1 MGFQDNSGDI
11 ILDVVLTDEG
21 RKRLAKADGSFEIVK
36 FACGDDEINYGLYN
50 LNTGSAYQ
58 DLSILQTPILEAFT
72 NNASSMKSTLV
83 SIPRTNILFMP
94 ILRLNE
100 KQVQTQVG
108 SSAGAAGTF
117 VIAVDA
123 DTQDNRSKGLSTS
136 IGYVNDS
143 HQQGVLF
150 GNNPE
155 IEVSSF
161 IKVDS
166 GIDGG
171 SLIEVPADLSETQFM
186 IQMDNRLGS
195 LVDTTGKTFL
205 RPISID
211 DDNVAT
217 YMVSLTDNN
226 SFVKQPSQL
235 SLDANDSP
243 INGPLSSTLEFK
255 IKSSP
260 DLVNSNYLFELIG
273 STANIT
279 NNANSAQ
286 PCKIIDS
293 YVRVSGRNIGF
304 SIDIPV
310 RYAKL

>member
-21 RKRLAKADGSFEIVK
+21 RKRLAKGDGSFEIVK
-36 FACGDDEINYGLYN
+36 FGCGDDEINYGLFD
-50 LNTGSAYQ
+50 LTASTAYQ
-58 DLSILQTPILEAFT
+58 DLEILQTPVLEAFT
-72 NNASSMKSTLV
+72 NNASSMKSMLV
-83 SIPRTNILFMP
+83 SIPRNDILFMP

-100 KQVQTQVG
+100 KQTQTQVG
-108 SSAGAAGTF
+108 TSGSF
-117 VIAVDA
+117 IVAVDA
-123 DTQDNRSKGLSTS
+123 DTQDNSAKGLDTS
-136 IGYVNDS
+136 IGYVSDA

-155 IEVSSF
+155 IEVSSY
-161 IKVDS
+161 IKVDA

-171 SLIEVPADLSETQFM
+171 SLIEVPADLAEEQFM
-186 IQMDNRLGS
+186 IMMDHRLGR
-195 LVDTTGKTFL
+195 LTDRTGKTFL
-205 RPISID
+205 RPVAID

-217 YMVSLTDNN
+217 YLVSLTDGNN
-226 SFVKQPSQL
+226 FVTQPSQL

-260 DLVNSNYLFELIG
+260 DLINSNYLFDLIG
-273 STANIT
+273 TTTAINNNGGST
-279 NNANSAQ
+279 SD
-286 PCKIIDS
+286 CKTIDS
-293 YVRVSGRNIGF
+293 YIRVTGRNIGY

>member
-36 FACGDDEINYGLYN
+36 FGCGDDEINYGLFN

-72 NNASSMKSTLV
+72 NNASSMKSMLV

-100 KQVQTQVG
+100 KQTQSAVATAG
-108 SSAGAAGTF
+108 SF
-117 VIAVDA
+117 IVAVDA
-123 DTQDNRSKGLSTS
+123 DTQDNSAKGLTTS
-136 IGYVNDS
+136 IGYVADS

-171 SLIEVPADLSETQFM
+171 SLIEVPADLAETQFM
-186 IQMDNRLGS
+186 IQMDHRLGS
-195 LVDTTGKTFL
+195 LVDTTGKVFL
-205 RPISID
+205 RPVAID

-217 YMVSLTDNN
+217 YMVSLADNN
-226 SFVKQPSQL
+226 GFVKQPSQL

-243 INGPLSSTLEFK
+243 INGPLSATLEFK
-255 IKSSP
+255 VKSSP
-260 DLVNSNYLFELIG
+260 DLINSNYLFELIG
-273 STANIT
+273 STADIT
-279 NNANSAQ
+279 NNASGQ
-286 PCKIIDS
+286 SSCRIIDS
-293 YVRVSGRNIGF
+293 YIRVTGRNIGF
-304 SIDIPV
+304 SVDIPV

>member
-50 LNTGSAYQ
+50 LSTGSAYQ

-72 NNASSMKSTLV
+72 NNASSMKSMLV

-100 KQVQTQVG
+100 KQVQTQVA
-108 SSAGAAGTF
+108 SAGSF
-117 VIAVDA
+117 IIAVDA
-123 DTQDNRSKGLSTS
+123 DTQDNSAKGLNTS
-136 IGYVNDS
+136 IGYVDNS

-155 IEVSSF
+155 IEVSTF
-161 IKVDS
+161 VKVDS

-186 IQMDNRLGS
+186 IQMDHRLGS

-205 RPISID
+205 RPVAID

-217 YMVSLTDNN
+217 YLVSLADNN
-226 SFVKQPSQL
+226 SFVRQPSQL

-260 DLVNSNYLFELIG
+260 DLVNSNYLFNLIG
-273 STANIT
+273 STAEIT
-279 NNANSAQ
+279 NNDSSTST
-286 PCKIIDS
+286 CKIIDS
-293 YVRVSGRNIGF
+293 YVRVTGRNIGF

>member
-58 DLSILQTPILEAFT
+58 DLAILQTPVLEAFT

-100 KQVQTQVG
+100 KQVQSQVG
-108 SSAGAAGTF
+108 TAGSF
-117 VIAVDA
+117 IIAVDA
-123 DTQDNRSKGLSTS
+123 DTQDNSAKGLTTS
-136 IGYVNDS
+136 IGYINDS

-161 IKVDS
+161 IKVDA

-195 LVDTTGKTFL
+195 LVDTTGKTFM
-205 RPISID
+205 RPIAID

-217 YMVSLTDNN
+217 YMVSLADNN

-243 INGPLSSTLEFK
+243 IQGPLSSTLEFK

-260 DLVNSNYLFELIG
+260 DLVNSNYLFNLIG
-273 STANIT
+273 STANIK
-279 NNANSAQ
+279 NNANSDSS
-286 PCKIIDS
+286 CKIIDS
-293 YVRVSGRNIGF
+293 YVRVTGRNIGF

-310 RYAKL
+310 RFAKL

>member
-21 RKRLAKADGSFEIVK
+21 RKRLARADGSFEIVK
-36 FACGDDEINYGLYN
+36 FGCADDEINYGLFN
-50 LNTGSAYQ
+50 TATGSAYQ

-72 NNASSMKSTLV
+72 NNASSMKSMLV
-83 SIPRTNILFMP
+83 SIPRTDILFMP

-100 KQVQTQVG
+100 KQTQT
-108 SSAGAAGTF
+108 AASTLGPF
-117 VIAVDA
+117 VVAVNA
-123 DTQDNRSKGLSTS
+123 DTQDNSAKGLNTS
-136 IGYVNDS
+136 IGYVANS

-155 IEVSSF
+155 LEVSTF
-161 IKVDS
+161 IKVDA

-171 SLIEVPADLSETQFM
+171 SLIEVPADLSEEQFM
-186 IQMDNRLGS
+186 IMMDHRLGR
-195 LVDTTGKTFL
+195 LVDITGKTYL
-205 RPISID
+205 RPVAID

-217 YMVSLTDNN
+217 YLISLTDNN
-226 SFVKQPSQL
+226 SFVKQPAQL

-243 INGPLSSTLEFK
+243 INGPLSSTVEFK

-260 DLVNSNYLFELIG
+260 DLVNSNYLFDLIG

-279 NNANSAQ
+279 NNASGNSS
-286 PCKIIDS
+286 CKIIDS
-293 YVRVSGRNIGF
+293 YIRVTGRNIGY

>member
-36 FACGDDEINYGLYN
+36 FGCGDDEINYGLFN

-72 NNASSMKSTLV
+72 NNASSMKSMLV

-100 KQVQTQVG
+100 KQTQSAVATAG
-108 SSAGAAGTF
+108 SF
-117 VIAVDA
+117 IVAVDA
-123 DTQDNRSKGLSTS
+123 DTQDNSAKGLTTS
-136 IGYVNDS
+136 IGYVADS

-171 SLIEVPADLSETQFM
+171 SLIEVPADLAETQFM
-186 IQMDNRLGS
+186 IQMDHRLGS
-195 LVDTTGKTFL
+195 LVDTTGKVFL
-205 RPISID
+205 RPVAID

-217 YMVSLTDNN
+217 YMVSLADNN
-226 SFVKQPSQL
+226 GFVKQPSQL

-243 INGPLSSTLEFK
+243 INGPLSATLEFK
-255 IKSSP
+255 VKSSP
-260 DLVNSNYLFELIG
+260 DLINSNYLFDLIG
-273 STANIT
+273 STADIT
-279 NNANSAQ
+279 NNASGQ
-286 PCKIIDS
+286 SSCRIIDS
-293 YVRVSGRNIGF
+293 YIRVTGRNIGF
-304 SIDIPV
+304 SVDIPV

>member
-58 DLSILQTPILEAFT
+58 DLEILQTPILEAFT

-94 ILRLNE
+94 IVRLNE

-108 SSAGAAGTF
+108 TSGSF
-117 VIAVDA
+117 IVAVDA
-123 DTQDNRSKGLSTS
+123 DTQDNSSKGLNTS
-136 IGYVNDS
+136 IGYVNNS

-150 GNNPE
+150 GNNPDL
-155 IEVSSF
+155 EVSSF
-161 IKVDS
+161 IKVDA

-195 LVDTTGKTFL
+195 LVDITGKIFM
-205 RPISID
+205 RPIAID
-211 DDNVAT
+211 DDNIAT
-217 YMVSLTDNN
+217 YLVSLADNN
-226 SFVKQPSQL
+226 SFVKQPAQL

-260 DLVNSNYLFELIG
+260 DLINSNYLFNLIG
-273 STANIT
+273 STANILNNGAT
-279 NNANSAQ
+279 NSS
-286 PCKIIDS
+286 CRIIDS
-293 YVRVSGRNIGF
+293 YIRVTGRNIGY

>member
-36 FACGDDEINYGLYN
+36 FACGDDEINYSLYN

-58 DLSILQTPILEAFT
+58 DLSILQTPVLEAFT
-72 NNASSMKSTLV
+72 NNASSMKSMLV

-108 SSAGAAGTF
+108 TSGSF
-117 VIAVDA
+117 IVAVDA
-123 DTQDNRSKGLSTS
+123 DTQDNSAKSLNTS
-136 IGYVNDS
+136 IGYVSNS
-143 HQQGVLF
+143 HQQGVLL

-161 IKVDS
+161 IKVDA

-171 SLIEVPADLSETQFM
+171 SLIEVPSDLSETQFM
-186 IQMDNRLGS
+186 IQMDHRLGS
-195 LVDTTGKTFL
+195 LVDTTGKTFM
-205 RPISID
+205 RPVAID

-217 YMVSLTDNN
+217 YLVSLADNN

-260 DLVNSNYLFELIG
+260 DLVNSNYLFDLIG

-279 NNANSAQ
+279 NNSAADSS
-286 PCKIIDS
+286 CKIIDS
-293 YVRVSGRNIGF
+293 YVRITGRNIGYA
-304 SIDIPV
+304 IDIPV

>member
-50 LNTGSAYQ
+50 LSTGSA
-58 DLSILQTPILEAFT
+58 
-72 NNASSMKSTLV
+72 
-83 SIPRTNILFMP
+83 IPRTNILFMP

-100 KQVQTQVG
+100 KQVQTQVA
-108 SSAGAAGTF
+108 SAGSF
-117 VIAVDA
+117 IIAVDA
-123 DTQDNRSKGLSTS
+123 DTQDNSAKGLNTS
-136 IGYVNDS
+136 IGYVDNS

-155 IEVSSF
+155 IEVSTF
-161 IKVDS
+161 VKVDS

-186 IQMDNRLGS
+186 IQMDHRLGS

-205 RPISID
+205 RPVAID

-217 YMVSLTDNN
+217 YLVSLADNN
-226 SFVKQPSQL
+226 SFVRQPSQL

-260 DLVNSNYLFELIG
+260 DLVNSNYLFNLIG
-273 STANIT
+273 STAEIT
-279 NNANSAQ
+279 NNDSSTST
-286 PCKIIDS
+286 CKIIDS
-293 YVRVSGRNIGF
+293 YVRVTGRNIGF

>member
-21 RKRLAKADGSFEIVK
+21 RKRLARGDGSFEIVK
-36 FACGDDEINYGLYN
+36 FGCGDDEINYGLFD
-50 LNTGSAYQ
+50 LTASTAYQ
-58 DLSILQTPILEAFT
+58 DLEILQTPVLEAFT
-72 NNASSMKSTLV
+72 NNASSMKSMLV
-83 SIPRTNILFMP
+83 SIPRNDILFMP

-108 SSAGAAGTF
+108 ASGSF
-117 VIAVDA
+117 IVAVDA
-123 DTQDNRSKGLSTS
+123 DTQDNSAKGLTTS
-136 IGYVNDS
+136 IGYVNDA

-155 IEVSSF
+155 IEVSSY
-161 IKVDS
+161 IKVDA

-171 SLIEVPADLSETQFM
+171 SLIEVPADLAEEQFM
-186 IQMDNRLGS
+186 IMMDHRLGR
-195 LVDTTGKTFL
+195 LVDVTGKTFL
-205 RPISID
+205 RPVAID
-211 DDNVAT
+211 DDNIAT
-217 YMVSLTDNN
+217 YLVSLTDAN

-255 IKSSP
+255 VKSSP
-260 DLVNSNYLFELIG
+260 DLINSNYLFDLIG
-273 STANIT
+273 TTTAINNNGGST
-279 NNANSAQ
+279 SD
-286 PCKIIDS
+286 CKTIDS
-293 YVRVSGRNIGF
+293 YIRVTGRNIGY

>member
-36 FACGDDEINYGLYN
+36 FGCGDDEINYGLYN

-58 DLSILQTPILEAFT
+58 DLSILQTPVLEAFT
-72 NNASSMKSTLV
+72 NNASSMKSMLV

-94 ILRLNE
+94 ILQLNE

-108 SSAGAAGTF
+108 ASGSF
-117 VIAVDA
+117 IVAVDA
-123 DTQDNRSKGLSTS
+123 DTQDNSAKGLNTS
-136 IGYVNDS
+136 VGYINDS

-161 IKVDS
+161 IKVDA

-195 LVDTTGKTFL
+195 LVDTTGKTFM
-205 RPISID
+205 RPVSID

-217 YMVSLTDNN
+217 YLVSLADNN

-260 DLVNSNYLFELIG
+260 DLVNSNYLFNLIG

-279 NNANSAQ
+279 NNAAGFSS
-286 PCKIIDS
+286 CKIIDS
-293 YVRVSGRNIGF
+293 YVRITGRNIGY

>member
-21 RKRLAKADGSFEIVK
+21 RKRLAKGDGSFEIVK
-36 FACGDDEINYGLYN
+36 FGCGDDEINYGLYD
-50 LNTGSAYQ
+50 LTASTAYN
-58 DLSILQTPILEAFT
+58 DLEILQTPVLEAFT
-72 NNASSMKSTLV
+72 NNAASMKSMLV
-83 SIPRTNILFMP
+83 SIPRSDILFMP

-100 KQVQTQVG
+100 KQKQTEVQ
-108 SSAGAAGTF
+108 ADGTF
-117 VIAVDA
+117 VVAVDA
-123 DTQDNRSKGLSTS
+123 DTQDNSSKGLTTS
-136 IGYVNDS
+136 IGYVSDA
-143 HQQGVLF
+143 HQTGVLF

-161 IKVDS
+161 IKVDA

-171 SLIEVPADLSETQFM
+171 SLIEVPADLAEEQFM
-186 IQMDNRLGS
+186 IMMDHRLGR

-205 RPISID
+205 RPVAID

-217 YMVSLTDNN
+217 YLVSLTDGNN
-226 SFVKQPSQL
+226 FVKQPSQL

-260 DLVNSNYLFELIG
+260 DLINSNYLFNLIG
-273 STANIT
+273 STANIP
-279 NNANSAQ
+279 NNSGGGTSA
-286 PCKIIDS
+286 CKIIDS
-293 YVRVSGRNIGF
+293 YIRVTGRNIGF

>member
-21 RKRLAKADGSFEIVK
+21 RRRLAKGDGSFEIVK
-36 FACGDDEINYGLYN
+36 FGVGDDEINYGLYN
-50 LNTGSAYQ
+50 LTTGSAYQ

-72 NNASSMKSTLV
+72 NNASSMKSMLV
-83 SIPRTNILFMP
+83 SIPRTDILYMP

-100 KQVQTQVG
+100 KTVQTQVSTQG
-108 SSAGAAGTF
+108 EF
-117 VIAVDA
+117 IIAVTA
-123 DTQDNRSKGLSTS
+123 DTQDNSSKGLDTS
-136 IGYVNDS
+136 IGYIGGS
-143 HQQGVLF
+143 HHQGVLF

-161 IKVDS
+161 IKVDA

-171 SLIEVPADLSETQFM
+171 ELIEVPADLSEEQFM
-186 IQMDNRLGS
+186 IQMDHRLGR

-205 RPISID
+205 KPVAID
-211 DDNVAT
+211 DDSVAS
-217 YMVSLTDNN
+217 YFVSMTDNN
-226 SFVKQPSQL
+226 TFVKQPSQL
-235 SLDANDSP
+235 SLDSNDSP

-255 IKSSP
+255 IKSGP
-260 DLVNSNYLFELIG
+260 DLINSNYLFDLIG

-279 NNANSAQ
+279 NNASTNSS
-286 PCKIIDS
+286 CKIIDS
-293 YVRVSGRNIGF
+293 YIRVTGRNIGY

>member
-21 RKRLAKADGSFEIVK
+21 RKRLARGDGSFEIVK
-36 FACGDDEINYGLYN
+36 FGCGDDEINYGLFD
-50 LNTGSAYQ
+50 LTASTAYQ
-58 DLSILQTPILEAFT
+58 DLEILQTPVLEAFT
-72 NNASSMKSTLV
+72 NNASSMKSMLV
-83 SIPRTNILFMP
+83 SIPRNDILFMP

-108 SSAGAAGTF
+108 ASGSF
-117 VIAVDA
+117 IVAVDA
-123 DTQDNRSKGLSTS
+123 DTQDNSAKGQTTS
-136 IGYVNDS
+136 IGYVNDA
-143 HQQGVLF
+143 HQTGVLF

-155 IEVSSF
+155 IEVSSY
-161 IKVDS
+161 IKVDA

-171 SLIEVPADLSETQFM
+171 SLIEVPADLAEEQFM
-186 IQMDNRLGS
+186 IMMDHRLGR
-195 LVDTTGKTFL
+195 LVDITGKTFL
-205 RPISID
+205 RPVAID
-211 DDNVAT
+211 DDNIAT
-217 YMVSLTDNN
+217 YLVSLTDAN

-255 IKSSP
+255 VKSSP
-260 DLVNSNYLFELIG
+260 DLINSNYLFDLIG
-273 STANIT
+273 TTTAINNNGGST
-279 NNANSAQ
+279 SD
-286 PCKIIDS
+286 CKTIDS
-293 YVRVSGRNIGF
+293 YIRVTGRNIGY

>member
-21 RKRLAKADGSFEIVK
+21 RRRLAKGDGSFEIVK
-36 FACGDDEINYGLYN
+36 FGVGDDEINYGLYN
-50 LNTGSAYQ
+50 LTTGSAYQ

-72 NNASSMKSTLV
+72 NNASSMKSVLV
-83 SIPRTNILFMP
+83 SIPRTDILYMP

-100 KQVQTQVG
+100 KTVQTQVSTQG
-108 SSAGAAGTF
+108 EF
-117 VIAVDA
+117 IIAVTA
-123 DTQDNRSKGLSTS
+123 DTQDNSSKGLDTS
-136 IGYVNDS
+136 IGYIGGS
-143 HQQGVLF
+143 RHQGVLF

-161 IKVDS
+161 IKVDA

-171 SLIEVPADLSETQFM
+171 ELIEVPADLAEEQFM
-186 IQMDNRLGS
+186 IQMDHRLGR

-205 RPISID
+205 RPVAID
-211 DDNVAT
+211 DDSVAS
-217 YMVSLTDNN
+217 YFVSMTDNN
-226 SFVKQPSQL
+226 TFVKQPSQL
-235 SLDANDSP
+235 SLDSNDSP

-255 IKSSP
+255 IKSGP
-260 DLVNSNYLFELIG
+260 DLINSNYLFDLIG

-279 NNANSAQ
+279 NNASTNSS
-286 PCKIIDS
+286 CKIIDS
-293 YVRVSGRNIGF
+293 YIRVTGRNIGY

>member
-50 LNTGSAYQ
+50 LSTGSAYQ

-100 KQVQTQVG
+100 KQVQTQVA
-108 SSAGAAGTF
+108 SAGSF
-117 VIAVDA
+117 IIAVDA
-123 DTQDNRSKGLSTS
+123 DTQDNSAKGLNTS
-136 IGYVNDS
+136 IGYVDNS

-155 IEVSSF
+155 IEVSTF
-161 IKVDS
+161 VKVDS

-186 IQMDNRLGS
+186 IQMDHRLGS

-205 RPISID
+205 RPVAID

-217 YMVSLTDNN
+217 YLVSLADNN
-226 SFVKQPSQL
+226 SFVRQPSQL

-260 DLVNSNYLFELIG
+260 DLVNSNYLFNLIG
-273 STANIT
+273 STAEIT
-279 NNANSAQ
+279 NNDSSTST
-286 PCKIIDS
+286 CKIIDS
-293 YVRVSGRNIGF
+293 YVRVTGRNIGF